1 MQSLRHSGDS
11 NFQALAGLGLADM
24 EDGNFEEAAEK
35 FQRCLEMNP
44 WSMRPNSARILLKLA
59 ARSYEP
65 STAPA
70 AHGCGDD
77 QSRWLVDNRSNEKW
91 LAMRNNRL
99 MDECTGQTYRVV
111 ATLRVK

>member
-44 WSMRPNSARILLKLA
+44 WSMVSARLA
-59 ARSYEP
+59 VCLDKRDP
-65 STAPA
+65 
-70 AHGCGDD
+70 
-77 QSRWLVDNRSNEKW
+77 EKSD
-91 LAMRNNRL
+91 R
-99 MDECTGQTYRVV
+99 
-111 ATLRVK
+111 